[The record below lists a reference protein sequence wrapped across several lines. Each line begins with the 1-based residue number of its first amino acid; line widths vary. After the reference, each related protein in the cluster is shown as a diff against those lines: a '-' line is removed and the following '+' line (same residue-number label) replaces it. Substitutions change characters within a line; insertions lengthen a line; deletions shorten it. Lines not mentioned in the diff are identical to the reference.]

1 VDVWL
6 GSLDQKWQHGTC
18 YLLSLAVVA
27 ELYDASFVVGAVVRD
42 GSVASLAVGYA
53 GDSVD

>member
-1 VDVWL
+1 MDVWL